1 MLKIFLLSCIWLY
14 SNSIFAFDCP
24 TGQYFVHSHFRS
36 SYYRSDG
43 TFVSSA
49 NVEAHCKEYRV
60 SSPLVLKYSSEMP
73 KGWPFQL
80 EIFKPWT
87 SSERKLLEK
96 EIAKLPKALRE
107 QGLVT
112 VLRAVKS
119 SFQDNPST
127 SAPDES
133 IIVFYDSAQSFG
145 YKRVVTHELAHTLYG
160 KLNKNELKTYYEAA
174 GWKETSQNKFS
185 TSRTSFSE
193 PDGALGPD
201 EDFANNVEHLVFNN
215 NYKNILDKKIANCIK
230 SILGISK

>member
-1 MLKIFLLSCIWLY
+1 MLKILLLSCIWLY
-14 SNSIFAFDCP
+14 SNSIFASACP

-49 NVEAHCKEYRV
+49 NVEAHCKEYRL

-73 KGWPFQL
+73 KGWPYQL

-107 QGLVT
+107 QGVVT
-112 VLRAVKS
+112 ILRAVKS

-133 IIVFYDSAQSFG
+133 IIVFYDNAQKFG
-145 YKRVVTHELAHTLYG
+145 YKRVLAHELAHLLYS
-160 KLNKNELKTYYEAA
+160 KLSDDERKNYQSASE
-174 GWKETSQNKFS
+174 WNETRPGIFK
-185 TSRTSFSE
+185 TSRKMFSE
-193 PDGALGPD
+193 SDGTLGPE
-201 EDFANNVEHLVFNN
+201 EDFANNVEHIVINKD
-215 NYKNILDKKIANCIK
+215 YKKVITSNIIGCIN
-230 SILGISK
+230 SILGKKK

>member
-1 MLKIFLLSCIWLY
+1 MLKILLLTCIGLY

-24 TGQYFVHSHFRS
+24 TGHYFVNSHFRS

-49 NVEAHCKEYRV
+49 NVEAHCKEYRL

-73 KGWPFQL
+73 KGWPYQL
-80 EIFKPWT
+80 DIFKPWT

-107 QGLVT
+107 QGV
-112 VLRAVKS
+112 VSILRAVKS

-133 IIVFYDSAQSFG
+133 IIVLYDNAQKFG
-145 YKRVVTHELAHTLYG
+145 YKRVLAHELAHVFYS
-160 KLNKNELKTYYEAA
+160 KLDKHELKTYYEAA
-174 GWKETSQNKFS
+174 GWKDTSQYKFS
-185 TSRTSFSE
+185 TSRATFSE

-201 EDFANNVEHLVFNN
+201 EDFANNVEHFVFNN
-215 NYKNILDKKIANCIK
+215 NHKNILDKKIASCIK